1 MYLSKLVA
9 TCRKMC
15 RTKKLIMH
23 QYNLHHQWIYSS
35 NFCEGLCCCLPM
47 SRSAFARRYL
57 SFLFYL
63 IQYASILIDDR
74 LVNNLLLA
82 SSDFNIFSCPKNCCK
97 AYIRRKRWKRHILDF
112 NKVLGLIILMVTTHN
127 WQSCK
132 TVCMLIIL
140 DGKTHSL
147 IVIVI
152 LTLYIFSMFPLW

>member
-1 MYLSKLVA
+1 MLDCPEGGMDSTFRIDFLLNSEIASVVQVRE

-74 LVNNLLLA
+74 SAICMKWMHRDLKPENFLFANWKETAALKAIDFGLFVLFFTPSRVNP
-82 SSDFNIFSCPKNCCK
+82 NI
-97 AYIRRKRWKRHILDF
+97 
-112 NKVLGLIILMVTTHN
+112 
-127 WQSCK
+127 
-132 TVCMLIIL
+132 
-140 DGKTHSL
+140 
-147 IVIVI
+147 
-152 LTLYIFSMFPLW
+152 LYGYR

>member
-1 MYLSKLVA
+1 MGQYLFLFVVSNSILHVIFIFIFIYTYRVPDGLFLENELGILNKVRIQFSIFCTYLSKLVA

-15 RTKKLIMH
+15 QTKKLIMH
-23 QYNLHHQWIYSS
+23 QYSLHHQWIYSS

-82 SSDFNIFSCPKNCCK
+82 FSDFNIFLCPKNCCK
-97 AYIRRKRWKRHILDF
+97 DI
-112 NKVLGLIILMVTTHN
+112 
-127 WQSCK
+127 
-132 TVCMLIIL
+132 
-140 DGKTHSL
+140 
-147 IVIVI
+147 
-152 LTLYIFSMFPLW
+152 